1 MRGERGPGGRDGGH
15 IDRTHERDP
24 PAPEAPGEGAQGPQE
39 RGHRGHVQEAGEAL
53 DARAGA
59 GPAEDPGGRLPAF
72 LSAFAFRDFR
82 LLWTGAFLSSVGTWT
97 QDVALAWL
105 IHTRLRDPFY
115 LGLRAFAADAPLL
128 AFMLVGGAMADRVD
142 RRLILLTSNV
152 LQMCFATALGVL
164 YATDRLGI
172 GAIVGLAFLTG
183 LSQSQSAPTYQ
194 AVITSLVPPRRIQ
207 NAVALNSLQFNLSR
221 TVGPAIAGVL
231 LARAGTGAC
240 FAVNAASFL
249 AVIVALWR
257 IRIPAHAEAAKE
269 GLGRSVGTAFRHVAR
284 DPVLA
289 TLTLIAA
296 AGSFLAFP
304 LITYLPE
311 IAGTVL
317 RTGVEGYSLLLSS
330 YGIGAIAGAI
340 ATAHRGHVPG
350 RGRMLLVALMV
361 NGIATAGAVL
371 SSHQVMAMA
380 CLLVAGFSLV
390 TAFSTVNSLVQENAP
405 GPLKG
410 RVLGIYGFAF
420 RGGMPLGS
428 LVAGWLVRPFGAP
441 AVIGGFAAGLGLLA
455 AAAYARRGGVRDM

>member
-82 LLWTGAFLSSVGTWT
+82 LLWIGAFLSSVGTWT

-455 AAAYARRGGVRDM
+455 AAAYARRGGVREM

>member
-231 LARAGTGAC
+231 LARAGTGYA
-240 FAVNAASFL
+240 
-249 AVIVALWR
+249 WR
-257 IRIPAHAEAAKE
+257 
-269 GLGRSVGTAFRHVAR
+269 TC
-284 DPVLA
+284 
-289 TLTLIAA
+289 
-296 AGSFLAFP
+296 
-304 LITYLPE
+304 LPE
-311 IAGTVL
+311 
-317 RTGVEGYSLLLSS
+317 
-330 YGIGAIAGAI
+330 
-340 ATAHRGHVPG
+340 
-350 RGRMLLVALMV
+350 
-361 NGIATAGAVL
+361 
-371 SSHQVMAMA
+371 
-380 CLLVAGFSLV
+380 
-390 TAFSTVNSLVQENAP
+390 
-405 GPLKG
+405 
-410 RVLGIYGFAF
+410 
-420 RGGMPLGS
+420 
-428 LVAGWLVRPFGAP
+428 
-441 AVIGGFAAGLGLLA
+441 
-455 AAAYARRGGVRDM
+455 

>member
-1 MRGERGPGGRDGGH
+1 MREERGSSGRDGGQS
-15 IDRTHERDP
+15 DRTHEGDP
-24 PAPEAPGEGAQGPQE
+24 PAPEAAGEGAQGPQE
-39 RGHRGHVQEAGEAL
+39 GGHRGHGQEAGEAV
-53 DARAGA
+53 AAA
-59 GPAEDPGGRLPAF
+59 DPGSRLPGF

-105 IHTRLRDPFY
+105 IHTRLGDPFY
-115 LGLRAFAADAPLL
+115 LGLRAFAADAPLI

-172 GAIVGLAFLTG
+172 GAILVLAFLTG

-194 AVITSLVPPRRIQ
+194 AVITSLVPPRRIP

-249 AVIVALWR
+249 AVIAALWR
-257 IRIPAHAEAAKE
+257 VRIPPHGEGPKE
-269 GLGRSVGTAFRHVAR
+269 GLGRSLGTAFRHVAR
-284 DPVLA
+284 DPALGP
-289 TLTLIAA
+289 LTLMAA

-304 LITYLPE
+304 LITYLPV

-317 RTGVEGYSLLLSS
+317 RTGAGGYSMLLSS
-330 YGIGAIAGAI
+330 YGAGAIAGAI

-350 RGRMLLVALMV
+350 RGRTLLVALMV
-361 NGIATAGAVL
+361 NGAATGAAAL
-371 SSHQVMAMA
+371 SSHQFLSMA
-380 CLLVAGFSLV
+380 CLVVAGFSVV
-390 TAFSTVNSLVQENAP
+390 TAFSTLNSLVQENAP
-405 GPLKG
+405 GALKG

-428 LVAGWLVRPFGAP
+428 LVAGWLVRPLGAP
-441 AVIGGFAAGLGLLA
+441 AVIGGFAAVLAVLA
-455 AAAYARRGGVRDM
+455 AAAYARRGGVREM